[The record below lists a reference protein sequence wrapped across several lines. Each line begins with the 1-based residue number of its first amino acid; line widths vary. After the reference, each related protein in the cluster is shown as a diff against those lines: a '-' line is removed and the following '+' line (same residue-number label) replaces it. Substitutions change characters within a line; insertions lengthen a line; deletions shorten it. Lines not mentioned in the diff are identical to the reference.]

1 MISNTYYLL
10 NKAGNTVISQFQPEA
25 KTHLLLLMLYKGE
38 NNLKVPPKAVTQE
51 AFSTPQIYNFLYIPG

>member
-25 KTHLLLLMLYKGE
+25 KTNLVPLIVSKRE
-38 NNLKVPPKAVTQE
+38 NNLNISPKAVRQE
-51 AFSTPQIYNFLYIPG
+51 EQPFHPTDI